1 MPNERSRQHN
11 EEEGGEENTIWASDL
26 LESLNETHTI
36 ADVILNDNDEQKRIA
51 MGVMARHS
59 AVAKNILDSIEDD
72 ESLRLGTINSINVL
86 RLMSDIYDN
95 KIPVIYQ

>member
-1 MPNERSRQHN
+1 MPNDRRPRRDQD
-11 EEEGGEENTIWASDL
+11 EEQEEDTIWASDL

-36 ADVILNDNDEQKRIA
+36 ADVILNDNDKQKRIA

-95 KIPVIYQ
+95 KIPVINQ